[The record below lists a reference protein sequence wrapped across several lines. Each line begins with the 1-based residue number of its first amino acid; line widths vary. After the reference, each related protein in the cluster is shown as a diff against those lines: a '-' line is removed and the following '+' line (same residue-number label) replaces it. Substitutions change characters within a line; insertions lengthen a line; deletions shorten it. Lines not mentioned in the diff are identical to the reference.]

1 MLDYDREAAHYDA
14 TRGGV
19 PRAEAAALACAGLL
33 AEAETGPVVD
43 LACGT
48 GLVTAA
54 LARRSGRVVIGVDQS
69 MAMLELAAE
78 RLPRLVA
85 RADARRLPFSA
96 ASVSGVTAIWLLHLL
111 SAATVEA
118 VVGEAVRILRPG
130 GRFLTTVDKNGHRA
144 GAPDRVELI
153 SRLSASHG
161 LRAIGTA
168 TFVGHGQGRD
178 GRADPDYR
186 VAAFARETR

>member
-19 PRAEAAALACAGLL
+19 PRAEAAALACVGLL
-33 AEAETGPVVD
+33 TDAGTGPVVD

-69 MAMLELAAE
+69 MSMARLAGK
-78 RLPRLVA
+78 RSPRLVV
-85 RADARRLPFSA
+85 RADAGRLPFGA
-96 ASVSGVTAIWLLHLL
+96 ASVSGVTAVWLLHLL
-111 SAATVEA
+111 PPDMVEA
-118 VVGEAVRILRPG
+118 VVGEVARILRPG
-130 GRFLTTVDKNGHRA
+130 GRFLTTVDKNGGRA
-144 GAPDRVELI
+144 KASDRTERV
-153 SRLSASHG
+153 SRLSASQG
-161 LRAIGTA
+161 LHAVGTA

-178 GRADPDYR
+178 GRADPVYW
-186 VAAFARETR
+186 VAAFAREGR